1 MRAILELE
9 GPGWGGGNATSVSL
23 GVHPFVRH
31 FKRGEIVH
39 VDCPKGSEEE
49 REWQTLIDHDMCR
62 ILPGPGTPLKPA
74 A

>member
-1 MRAILELE
+1 MKATLILE

-31 FKRGEIVH
+31 LKRGEVVT
-39 VDCPKGSEEE
+39 VDCPRGSQEEK
-49 REWQTLIDHDMCR
+49 EWQDRIDHDMCR
-62 ILPGPGTPLKPA
+62 VLTGPGAPLKPA

>member
-1 MRAILELE
+1 MKAILLLE
-9 GPGWGGGNATSVSL
+9 GPGWGGGNSTSVSL

-31 FKRGEIVH
+31 YRRGETVT

-49 REWQTLIDHDMCR
+49 REWERRIAANMCR
-62 ILPGPGTPLKPA
+62 VLAGPGAPSKPA